1 MWKERAHLVEE
12 LGEVAA
18 RLLLE
23 SALEVH
29 RLHNL
34 LVEIPGFIRKY
45 TYIQMVSTKDNPAHW
60 AVGHACEPDIGMNGR
75 PEGRVAYEAAQHMD
89 TPRTAWH
96 EDTLLVSKT
105 SL

>member
-1 MWKERAHLVEE
+1 VWKERAHLVEE
-12 LGEVAA
+12 LGEVAT

-34 LVEIPGFIRKY
+34 LVEIPGFIRKH
-45 TYIQMVSTKDNPAHW
+45 TFIHIVSKKDNPAHW
-60 AVGHACEPDIGMNGR
+60 AVGHSCIPDISVNGR
-75 PEGRVAYEAAQHMD
+75 PEGRVAYEAAEHMD

-96 EDTLLVSKT
+96 ERTPYL
-105 SL
+105 